1 MLFRQL
7 DCRKMREADWNGTPD
22 GISNQSDCKGV
33 VMAKS
38 NANKLFS
45 EFKSAKDFDAE
56 VKRLQ
61 AAGVEPKRESQK
73 RKSECT
79 AMEWAQNLVY
89 SSAIMRKPSNK
100 AKRRETNEKNRE
112 ARRTTARNW
121 EQRNRK
127 ARNAR
132 NRKENLTKEQHAH
145 QLMLRRRQYW
155 KNPEKRRE
163 QARRR
168 RQEKPE
174 LQKAA
179 TRRWLEKNP
188 NYSAEY
194 YQKNK
199 KKTADRARR
208 RRQNIPEVKIRQAL
222 ADFARRLHNPNATSG
237 RRHCG
242 MSIADLRI
250 RFESMWYGE
259 MSWDNYGTYWEM
271 DHWMPLVC
279 KEVDLRNPV
288 HCKALA
294 HYSNLQPLTKKDN
307 RKKGNDVY
315 PEALENFL
323 RLVKQ
328 NEHIATHEE

>member
-1 MLFRQL
+1 MLVGQL
-7 DCRKMREADWNGTPD
+7 DRCIVKETTCGNRWPL
-22 GISNQSDCKGV
+22 SNQSDYEGV
-33 VMAKS
+33 VMATS

-56 VKRLQ
+56 VKRLK
-61 AAGVEPKRESQK
+61 AEGIEPKRQSKK

-89 SSAIMRKPSNK
+89 SSAIMLKPSSK
-100 AKRRETNEKNRE
+100 AKRRETHEKNRV
-112 ARRTTARNW
+112 ARRTVAREW
-121 EQRNRK
+121 EQRNRE

-132 NRKENLTKEQHAH
+132 NRKENLTEEQHDRKK
-145 QLMLRRRQYW
+145 MLSRRHYW
-155 KNPEKRRE
+155 KNPKKSRE

-168 RQEKPE
+168 RLEKPE

-179 TRRWLEKNP
+179 TRRWLDKNP
-188 NYSAEY
+188 NYGAEY
-194 YQKNK
+194 YQENK
-199 KKTADRARR
+199 EEVAKRVRL
-208 RRQNIPEVKIRQAL
+208 RRQKTPEVKIRQAL
-222 ADFARRLHNPNATSG
+222 ADFARRLHNPKATSG
-237 RRHCG
+237 RRQCG
-242 MSIADLRI
+242 MSIADLRV
-250 RFESMWYGE
+250 RFETMWYGE

-307 RKKGNDVY
+307 RQKGNDVY

-323 RLVKQ
+323 RLVEHY
-328 NEHIATHEE
+328 EHIATHEE